1 MPAPAA
7 GARVAGA
14 FALTL
19 AAALFALVAGVVVTA
34 GVSSRWS
41 ARAAGDA
48 LLWRG
53 AGQLLATV
61 AFVAAFRALAR
72 RWAGVPAPAWA
83 TLLLGVLVLAAA
95 AVLFVLAMVLM
106 NR

>member
-1 MPAPAA
+1 MPAPGA

-19 AAALFALVAGVVVTA
+19 AAALFALAAGVVLTA
-34 GVSSRWS
+34 GPSSRWS

-48 LLWRG
+48 LLWMG
-53 AGQLLATV
+53 AGQGLATL
-61 AFVAAFRALAR
+61 AFVAGFRVLAR
-72 RWAGVPAPAWA
+72 RWAGVPAPWWA
-83 TLLLGVLVLAAA
+83 TLLLGGLILAAA
-95 AVLFVLAMVLM
+95 AGLFVLAMVLM